1 MTDNIKRLYRSRS
14 DRMLAGVAA
23 GLADYLDVD
32 PTLIRLLFAFGV
44 FLSGSGAFIYLV
56 MALIIPLEPE
66 MAAGEVVEA
75 KPKPAP
81 KRRTAKRTTTKKTT
95 TKKSTS

>member
-66 MAAGEVVEA
+66 VEIVEA
-75 KPKPAP
+75 EPKPAP
-81 KRRTAKRTTTKKTT
+81 KRSTAKRTTTKKTN
-95 TKKSTS
+95 TKKSAS